1 MDARRQFDALDVV
14 SIMSLLFG
22 YENLIENRQQTAHND
37 VSAANDKQA
46 QYLLQ
51 ELGRKFDEQDEMLRT
66 ILEVL
71 QSEKPTGKE

>member
-1 MDARRQFDALDVV
+1 MDVRRQFDALDVV
-14 SIMSLLFG
+14 SIMSFLLG
-22 YENLIENRQQTAHND
+22 YENLLENRQQTAHND
-37 VSAANDKQA
+37 VIAANDKQA

-51 ELGRKFDEQDEMLRT
+51 ELGRKFDEQNTMLRT

>member
-14 SIMSLLFG
+14 SILSFLLG
-22 YENLIENRQQTAHND
+22 YENLLENRAQSAAND
-37 VSAANDKQA
+37 VSAENDKQA

-51 ELGRKFDEQDEMLRT
+51 ELGRKFDEQNEMLKQ

-71 QSEKPTGKE
+71 ENEKSA